1 MRNPSTLLPLF
12 ALTAAFQCNPPTR
25 PVPDA
30 GPGAREPVRRV
41 ARIVRAYPHATDAFT
56 QGLVFHKG
64 LLFESTG
71 HQGTLRQLSLE
82 TAQPV
87 WMERLG
93 NIFAEGLASDG
104 ERLYQL
110 TWTEG
115 LLFTWS
121 GMPPQRERTT
131 RYSGEGWGLCFWE
144 GKLVRSDGSHVLT
157 FHEPEGFT
165 QVGSVEVKLRG
176 EPVELIN
183 ELECVNGVIY
193 ANIWHSSDVLEIDP
207 ATGTV
212 VGIIDAS
219 DLTRAVAGQ
228 VTSHE
233 AVLNGIAVEPGTGRI
248 FMTGKL
254 WPRIFEV
261 RLDLVE

>member
-1 MRNPSTLLPLF
+1 MRIPSSLLSLL
-12 ALTAAFQCNPPTR
+12 ALGAACHCSPTNR

-30 GPGAREPVRRV
+30 GGSVQEPVRRV
-41 ARIVRAYPHATDAFT
+41 AHIIREYPHATNAFT
-56 QGLVFHKG
+56 QGLVFHQG
-64 LLFESTG
+64 HLFESTG

-82 TAQPV
+82 SAQPV

-115 LLFTWS
+115 VLFTWS

-131 RYSGEGWGLCFWE
+131 RYSGEGWGLCYWN
-144 GKLVRSDGSHVLT
+144 GKLVRSDGGTMLT
-157 FHEPEGFT
+157 FHEPDGFAL
-165 QVGSVEVKLRG
+165 VGAVQVKLRG
-176 EPVELIN
+176 QPVELIN
-183 ELECVNGVIY
+183 ELECANGVIY

-212 VGIIDAS
+212 VGVIDAS
-219 DLTRAVAGQ
+219 ALTRAVAGQ
-228 VTSHE
+228 VTNPE
-233 AVLNGIAVEPGTGRI
+233 AVLNGIAVEPGSGRI

-254 WPRIFEV
+254 WPRLFEV
-261 RLDLVE
+261 RLDVVD